1 MTDNKK
7 NDDIF
12 LQSIG
17 KVVPLKKNKNF
28 KQIKKVIIKIKNK
41 TNEETKIETTT
52 SEKIINK
59 KTNFQIESIPVE
71 KKIKKGKILINK
83 KIDLHGYSVNQARK
97 KFFNEIEKC
106 FYSNKRCILF
116 ITGKGLKKSN
126 QAEKSLD
133 TKLFHG
139 KIRENFLKW
148 VYEKDISTKILSVV
162 PAGISYGGDGAFFV
176 YLRKQ
181 KY

>member
-52 SEKIINK
+52 NEKIINK

-71 KKIKKGKILINK
+71 KKIKKGKILISK

-116 ITGKGLKKSN
+116 ITGKGSVKKEN
-126 QAEKSLD
+126 DHPQD
-133 TKLFHG
+133 TMLYYG
-139 KIRENFLKW
+139 KIRNNFLNW
-148 VYEKDISTKILSVV
+148 VNHNTVQSKILNVQQ
-162 PAGISYGGDGAFFV
+162 ANTKTGGDGAFYV
-176 YLRKQ
+176 YLRKN
-181 KY
+181 KN

>member
-1 MTDNKK
+1 MGR
-7 NDDIF
+7 DDIF

-71 KKIKKGKILINK
+71 KKI
-83 KIDLHGYSVNQARK
+83 S
-97 KFFNEIEKC
+97 E
-106 FYSNKRCILF
+106 
-116 ITGKGLKKSN
+116 
-126 QAEKSLD
+126 
-133 TKLFHG
+133 
-139 KIRENFLKW
+139 
-148 VYEKDISTKILSVV
+148 EKDVYNEGSREPNQNKVQATRIKPDLTTVLPLNFELGAENYVQNEEQNNRSVWKN
-162 PAGISYGGDGAFFV
+162 I
-176 YLRKQ
+176 K
-181 KY
+181 K

>member
-17 KVVPLKKNKNF
+17 KVVPLKKNKHF
-28 KQIKKVIIKIKNK
+28 KQVKKVTIK
-41 TNEETKIETTT
+41 TNNKISREIKIETD
-52 SEKIINK
+52 EKTINK
-59 KTNFQIESIPVE
+59 KTDFQIESIPGE
-71 KKIKKGKILINK
+71 KKIKKGKILISK
-83 KIDLHGYSVNQARK
+83 KIDLHGHSINQARK

-116 ITGKGLKKSN
+116 ITGKGLKKSS
-126 QAEKSLD
+126 QTEESLD

-148 VYEKDISTKILSVV
+148 VYEKDVSTKILSVV